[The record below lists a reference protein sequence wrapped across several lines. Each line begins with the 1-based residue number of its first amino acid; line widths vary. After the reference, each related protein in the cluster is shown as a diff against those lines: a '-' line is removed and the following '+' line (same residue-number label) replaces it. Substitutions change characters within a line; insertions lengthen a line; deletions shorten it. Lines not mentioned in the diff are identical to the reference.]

1 MNLWDLSLQL
11 KSFEEALKL
20 FRERGRSC
28 FFPINLMERI
38 LSFEKPDVIVVTSGK
53 RAEKA
58 AAFSANKMD
67 VKVVR
72 IVDLLGE
79 NLKIP
84 YKATVCVLNDYAKAN
99 ILSCNENLNERD
111 VVVTGQPNI
120 EPTYTEKHF
129 EDFIKRYNL
138 DKFDKVISFFSQP
151 NIAYREDILV
161 EFIKLMQKRPNFM
174 GIWKTHPNEQMDL
187 YTGYLNTLPQNLLI
201 VKEEDTNLILSKSNL
216 VITFYSTVGLQ
227 AIAADKPLI
236 TVNFS
241 KNAHPVEYDKL
252 GCALPVKNTEEF
264 ENAINLLLESS
275 NSDARNLHA
284 RLREA
289 RKKLMPLPGRPKI

>member
-1 MNLWDLSLQL
+1 
-11 KSFEEALKL
+11 
-20 FRERGRSC
+20 
-28 FFPINLMERI
+28 
-38 LSFEKPDVIVVTSGK
+38 
-53 RAEKA
+53 
-58 AAFSANKMD
+58 
-67 VKVVR
+67 VVR

-174 GIWKTHPNEQMDL
+174 VYGKPIPTSKWTYIPGI
-187 YTGYLNTLPQNLLI
+187 
-201 VKEEDTNLILSKSNL
+201 
-216 VITFYSTVGLQ
+216 
-227 AIAADKPLI
+227 
-236 TVNFS
+236 
-241 KNAHPVEYDKL
+241 
-252 GCALPVKNTEEF
+252 
-264 ENAINLLLESS
+264 
-275 NSDARNLHA
+275 
-284 RLREA
+284 
-289 RKKLMPLPGRPKI
+289 

>member
-1 MNLWDLSLQL
+1 
-11 KSFEEALKL
+11 
-20 FRERGRSC
+20 
-28 FFPINLMERI
+28 
-38 LSFEKPDVIVVTSGK
+38 
-53 RAEKA
+53 
-58 AAFSANKMD
+58 
-67 VKVVR
+67 VVR

-201 VKEEDTNLILSKSNL
+201 VKKRIP
-216 VITFYSTVGLQ
+216 I
-227 AIAADKPLI
+227 
-236 TVNFS
+236 
-241 KNAHPVEYDKL
+241 
-252 GCALPVKNTEEF
+252 
-264 ENAINLLLESS
+264 
-275 NSDARNLHA
+275 
-284 RLREA
+284 
-289 RKKLMPLPGRPKI
+289 